1 MDIEYWEKLECGVT
15 VSTAVKYL
23 PNMLMQAYKNL
34 PPFNLLF
41 KSILIIDAF
50 YGADWLFIFKI

>member
-50 YGADWLFIFKI
+50 YGAD